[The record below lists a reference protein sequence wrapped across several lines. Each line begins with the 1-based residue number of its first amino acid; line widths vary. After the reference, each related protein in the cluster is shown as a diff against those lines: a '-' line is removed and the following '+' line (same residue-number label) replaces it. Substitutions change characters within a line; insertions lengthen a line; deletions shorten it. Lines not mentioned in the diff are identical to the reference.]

1 MYSAKVGS
9 VCTLA
14 YLASAFCS
22 VWVAAVCIS
31 GGSKSDRK
39 SSPWAAW
46 MAAGPE
52 AIRSPPP
59 PVGRT
64 VALRFTPCCSRA
76 AARAKTV
83 LGSVSATSP
92 LTPALFMARATGA
105 TLVLPNGKL
114 SLRYPVLMPCAPAET
129 GRGSGRRR

>member
-9 VCTLA
+9 VWTPA
-14 YLASAFCS
+14 YLASAFWSC
-22 VWVAAVCIS
+22 WVAAVCIS
-31 GGSKSDRK
+31 GGSKSERK

-52 AIRSPPP
+52 LMRSPPP
-59 PVGRT
+59 PVGST
-64 VALRFTPCCSRA
+64 VALRWTPCCSSA
-76 AARAKTV
+76 VASANTV
-83 LGSVSATSP
+83 LGSVSTTRP

-114 SLRYPVLMPCAPAET
+114 SLT
-129 GRGSGRRR
+129 